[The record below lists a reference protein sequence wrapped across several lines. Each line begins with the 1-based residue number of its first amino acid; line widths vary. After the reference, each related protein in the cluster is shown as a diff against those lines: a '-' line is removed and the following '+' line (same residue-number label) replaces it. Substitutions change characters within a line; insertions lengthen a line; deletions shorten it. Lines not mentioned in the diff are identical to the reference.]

1 MNGFKPTIGIEFDD
15 KYIDAKN
22 KLLEL
27 IKVLDK
33 LTPVQKEHL
42 AREFIASMSM
52 AASFEEFMNYMNNGG
67 QR

>member
-1 MNGFKPTIGIEFDD
+1 MDLNPLQVLSLIINILTQ
-15 KYIDAKN
+15 KN

-27 IKVLDK
+27 IEALDK

>member
-22 KLLEL
+22 KLLEF
-27 IKVLDK
+27 IKAFDN

-52 AASFEEFMNYMNNGG
+52 AVSFEQFMNYMNNGG

>member
-52 AASFEEFMNYMNNGG
+52 AASLEEFMNYMNNRG

>member
-1 MNGFKPTIGIEFDD
+1 MNGFKPTIGIEFDN

-27 IKVLDK
+27 IEALDK
-33 LTPVQKEHL
+33 LTPMQKERL
-42 AREFIASMSM
+42 AREFITSMGM
-52 AASFEEFMNYMNNGG
+52 AASFEQFMNYMNNGG

>member
-22 KLLEL
+22 KLLKL
-27 IKVLDK
+27 IEALDK
-33 LTPVQKEHL
+33 LTPMQKEHL
-42 AREFIASMSM
+42 AREFIVSMSM

>member
-1 MNGFKPTIGIEFDD
+1 MQK
-15 KYIDAKN
+15 

-27 IKVLDK
+27 IKALDK

>member
-1 MNGFKPTIGIEFDD
+1 MQK
-15 KYIDAKN
+15 

-27 IKVLDK
+27 IKALDK

-52 AASFEEFMNYMNNGG
+52 AASFEEFMNYMNNGV

>member
-1 MNGFKPTIGIEFDD
+1 MIINILTQ
-15 KYIDAKN
+15 KN

-27 IKVLDK
+27 IEALDK